1 MKEIAILIGTLIVH
15 IFSSK
20 GIALALFLIL
30 FWIKGRQLK
39 FYSEKWENYFL
50 KLSQKKVVRIALSIS
65 GLALIISAWISYL
78 ILHNT
83 GFDYAY
89 FITIVLF
96 CGSAAVFWC
105 KWRGKKGKEYLL
117 KRFAEIPQTILDK
130 RERESHI

>member
-20 GIALALFLIL
+20 GIAFGAISYFVLD
-30 FWIKGRQLK
+30 KGRQLK
-39 FYSEKWENYFL
+39 FNSEKWENYFL

-96 CGSAAVFWC
+96 CGSAAVSGV

-117 KRFAEIPQTILDK
+117 KKILQK
-130 RERESHI
+130 SRRQF